1 MQSVESK
8 DTAAAAD
15 VGNNNIWMNLNL
27 ETETNLVVKMTTV
40 TQDWRV
46 LLLSAGVG
54 AVIAGISFY
63 IMVIKPR

>member
-27 ETETNLVVKMTTV
+27 DLRFKILFVRNNV
-40 TQDWRV
+40 
-46 LLLSAGVG
+46 AGT
-54 AVIAGISFY
+54 
-63 IMVIKPR
+63 